1 MKEFDVRV
9 QSLIYQITTLS
20 KLEAEKAEKKL
31 SGRSYAGAAG
41 GTKSAGA
48 HAGRNGTHGKGFR
61 TKKER
66 EAGLNIGGALLG
78 TIPPGACLVG
88 K

>member
-1 MKEFDVRV
+1 MARAYFQVYF
-9 QSLIYQITTLS
+9 S
-20 KLEAEKAEKKL
+20 
-31 SGRSYAGAAG
+31 
-41 GTKSAGA
+41 

>member
-1 MKEFDVRV
+1 MARAYFQVYF
-9 QSLIYQITTLS
+9 S
-20 KLEAEKAEKKL
+20 
-31 SGRSYAGAAG
+31 
-41 GTKSAGA
+41 

-78 TIPPGACLVG
+78 TTPGGMPCGKIACQTPTPDPPKRKIPEMG
-88 K
+88 